1 MLKLR
6 LAGPKKI
13 FMKKI
18 TILSVISL
26 AVFATSC
33 QKEGVRQPGSNVASG
48 NPTVATISKQ
58 TIISSW
64 FILHLSLVSN
74 RTETYLMGK
83 EPFGQH
89 VDYDKTQHVEL
100 AYVMMPG
107 GRVPVYT
114 RLPMKLKADNG
125 LQTEIFDVQFSLDH
139 TGFILTVK
147 NTGPGSIA
155 ADAVIFQDFRYRYI
169 VIPKETY
176 DSFQIDWDNYNE
188 VAQALNL

>member
-1 MLKLR
+1 
-6 LAGPKKI
+6 
-13 FMKKI
+13 MKKI
-18 TILSVISL
+18 TILSAISL

-33 QKEGVRQPGSNVASG
+33 QKEGVRQPGSNVAAG

-64 FILHLSLVSN
+64 FILSLSLASDRN
-74 RTETYLMGK
+74 EIYLTGT
-83 EPFGQH
+83 EPFGRY

-107 GRVPVYT
+107 ERFPVVK

-125 LQTEIFDVQFSLDH
+125 SQTAIFDVQFSLDN

-147 NTGPGSIA
+147 NTDPGSIA
-155 ADAVIFQDFRYRYI
+155 ADATLFQDFRYRYI

-188 VAQALNL
+188 VTQALNL